1 MNNSNSSTT
10 YSDEYLQEILERTN
24 TIAMIGLSSNWN
36 RPSYF
41 AAKYLQC
48 KGYKVIPVNSNEY
61 GKEILGEIVYAN
73 LTDIKIQVD
82 MVDIFRKRA
91 AVKNIV
97 DDAISIGTKTIWM
110 QLGIIDIESANKA
123 LKKNIDVIMDR
134 CPKIEYARMSGELG
148 WGGINTLRITNKK
161 RIIRRKKNL

>member
-41 AAKYLQC
+41 AAKYLQR